1 MTMLTVDVE
10 RAERVGLADAKANLS
25 ALVARVEESRDPC
38 VLMRYNRPAALLVPL
53 PDVPPRTTRARGSLA
68 AFASDERRCDE
79 AGAFARAVTAKHG
92 HDA

>member
-1 MTMLTVDVE
+1 MTTLTVDVE
-10 RAERVGLADAKANLS
+10 RAEHVGLADAKANLS
-25 ALVARVEESRDPC
+25 ALVARVEESRDSC

-53 PDVPPRTTRARGSLA
+53 PDTPPRTTRARGSLA
-68 AFASDERRCDE
+68 AFASAERRRDE